1 MKQKQREKC
10 VCIYIGTQL
19 IWNAMYLCGEEKMR
33 FIRRQSNKSRNH
45 GAAEY
50 AYERNRYF
58 YIFVTQKSDTTSLP
72 AIACQFVHISFLSF
86 LFTSLH
92 FSCMPNR
99 IFEAHTIINVLLLSW
114 RLENWYS
121 VCSFSRVLR
130 SAFLLSFVGKCARC
144 VEPLS
149 RSLQSHSHGNR
160 VDCVCLC
167 VCIVRYYCVHVTVNC
182 DCICSNSRLYFW
194 RSTHTHAHND
204 IALARIYTIL
214 FLFLLKYVQKWLF
227 WFVIAVYSDCYCSS
241 SSLFRLLLFCFVLHE
256 LCCAILD
263 KRCAK

>member
-1 MKQKQREKC
+1 MCMHLHRHSINMKCDVFVWWGEDAFHSKTVKQVAQPWRSRI
-10 VCIYIGTQL
+10 CIRKKQIFLYFCNT
-19 IWNAMYLCGEEKMR
+19 E
-33 FIRRQSNKSRNH
+33 IRHNQPASNCMSIRP
-45 GAAEY
+45 
-50 AYERNRYF
+50 YF
-58 YIFVTQKSDTTSLP
+58 FSVFSL
-72 AIACQFVHISFLSF
+72 H
-86 LFTSLH
+86 FTSLH

-160 VDCVCLC
+160 VDCVCVC

-204 IALARIYTIL
+204 IALARFHTIL

-227 WFVIAVYSDCYCSS
+227 WFVIAVYLDCYCSS

>member
-1 MKQKQREKC
+1 MKQKQKEKC

-167 VCIVRYYCVHVTVNC
+167 VYCTLLLCTCDCKLWLYLFKQQALFLKVNSYARTQRYRVSSHPYDTLFVFVEIRTKMAVLVRYRRV
-182 DCICSNSRLYFW
+182 FG
-194 RSTHTHAHND
+194 
-204 IALARIYTIL
+204 
-214 FLFLLKYVQKWLF
+214 
-227 WFVIAVYSDCYCSS
+227 
-241 SSLFRLLLFCFVLHE
+241 LLL
-256 LCCAILD
+256 
-263 KRCAK
+263 

>member
-167 VCIVRYYCVHVTVNC
+167 VYCTLLLCTCDCKLWLYLFKQQALFLKVNSYARTQRYRVSSHLYDTLFVFVEIRTKMAVLVRYRRV
-182 DCICSNSRLYFW
+182 FG
-194 RSTHTHAHND
+194 
-204 IALARIYTIL
+204 
-214 FLFLLKYVQKWLF
+214 
-227 WFVIAVYSDCYCSS
+227 
-241 SSLFRLLLFCFVLHE
+241 LLL
-256 LCCAILD
+256 
-263 KRCAK
+263 